1 MFNIRRFIN
10 YNINWLFMP
19 IVSGVMLFL
28 PSIFSLIGLSSIGPI
43 AGGLFSTM
51 QGSGIASGSFMAM
64 LQSFAMSGWIASI
77 QLFAKSGWIAVSILT
92 FINKIYFMIK
102 HNRGVKFS
110 DERDI

>member
-10 YNINWLFMP
+10 YNINCLFVL

-51 QGSGIASGSFMAM
+51 QGTGIASGSFMAM
-64 LQSFAMSGWIASI
+64 LQSFAMSGWIGSI

-102 HNRGVKFS
+102 HNRDVKFS